1 MELKYFFRRDLYLL
15 KKILLI
21 DKYLM
26 IKKRLIRRI
35 KEINQLTL

>member
-1 MELKYFFRRDLYLL
+1 MELKYFFKRDLNLL

-26 IKKRLIRRI
+26 LKKRLIRRI